1 MFENHQD
8 ADNHIE
14 LLQNSMSPEHF
25 NQYILGLRTGE
36 PLDLL
41 LKDKLNQIRN
51 ELILLR
57 KFKKNENY

>member
-1 MFENHQD
+1 
-8 ADNHIE
+8 
-14 LLQNSMSPEHF
+14 
-25 NQYILGLRTGE
+25 
-36 PLDLL
+36 LL

>member
-1 MFENHQD
+1 
-8 ADNHIE
+8 
-14 LLQNSMSPEHF
+14 MSPEHF

-41 LKDKLNQIRN
+41 LKDKLIQIRN